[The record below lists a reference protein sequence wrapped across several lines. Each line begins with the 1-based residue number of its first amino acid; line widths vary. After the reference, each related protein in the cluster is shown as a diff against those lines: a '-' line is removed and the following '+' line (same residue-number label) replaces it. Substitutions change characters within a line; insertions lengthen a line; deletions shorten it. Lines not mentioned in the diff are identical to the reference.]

1 MFVDVVS
8 IKCGWG
14 LREETVDACA
24 ARLSRMAEAL
34 ADIYPSLA
42 ALRWSG
48 VGHQVSTRVVS
59 ELARAGELARLFKRQ
74 RVYDSSRKL
83 IVTDGY
89 RFEASGQSEDGRP
102 IVLSVHAGNGADL
115 PDRAWLPNEIS
126 LSFVLSGAGE
136 GDLAIFRALR
146 PALLALVSAW
156 EPDWGG
162 LYSAVYGA
170 RFIGPA
176 RSRFAGAWVVY
187 LTGHLAQSIS
197 SPPSAVTEPC
207 SDGAVLVSATSEPF
221 NIDNA
226 AHLGVADAIHA
237 SLEASLS
244 PARE

>member
-115 PDRAWLPNEIS
+115 PDK
-126 LSFVLSGAGE
+126 
-136 GDLAIFRALR
+136 
-146 PALLALVSAW
+146 
-156 EPDWGG
+156 
-162 LYSAVYGA
+162 
-170 RFIGPA
+170 A
-176 RSRFAGAWVVY
+176 RSAG
-187 LTGHLAQSIS
+187 
-197 SPPSAVTEPC
+197 SPPLPQLRGVRRLPSSRFPSFTSSAC
-207 SDGAVLVSATSEPF
+207 
-221 NIDNA
+221 
-226 AHLGVADAIHA
+226 
-237 SLEASLS
+237 
-244 PARE
+244 RRRC